1 MTVRD
6 IFQTYGVAYLNK
18 YTDTI
23 PDNHR
28 KVIHDIMDCRTE
40 RMGTIL
46 CSCNS
51 CGYSFEIYK
60 SCGNRHCPT
69 CQGEKANDWLSK
81 RLDQMLPVHHF
92 MITFTVPAPFREFF
106 RSHQSFAYSNL
117 FNSSSF
123 VLKKL
128 ASEKTYFDGD
138 IPGFFGVLHT
148 WGRQI
153 QYHPHIHYIVPG
165 GAFSSLDHSWHSS
178 NKSFYL
184 PVRIM
189 SKLVKSFFYK
199 KMKKE
204 SFLHLI
210 PDNTWEQD
218 WNVNSQAVGN
228 GARSVQYLANYVFRT
243 AISDQRVLTV
253 ENDKVL
259 FKYLDTRTEKEKTTR
274 LHVFEFIRRFLQHVL
289 PKGFMKIR
297 YFGFI
302 HPSSK
307 IPLKTAVILLEA
319 FYGFKAVN
327 NEFYKRKSKTHR
339 CPYCKKEHT
348 IRYIHFTSSIK
359 VSISGFT

>member
-6 IFQTYGVAYLNK
+6 IFQTYGMAYLNK
-18 YTDTI
+18 YADTI

-46 CSCNS
+46 CTCNS

-117 FNSSSF
+117 FKSSSF

-189 SKLVKSFFYK
+189 SKLVKSYFYK

-204 SFLHLI
+204 GFLHLI
-210 PDNTWEQD
+210 PDNAWEQD

-259 FKYLDTRTEKEKTTR
+259 FKYLDTRTEQEKITR

-307 IPLKTAVILLEA
+307 IPLKPAVVLLEA
-319 FYGFKAVN
+319 FYCFKAVN
-327 NEFYKRKSKTHR
+327 NEFYKRKSKTLR

-348 IRYIHFTSSIK
+348 MRYIHFTSFEK
-359 VSISGFT
+359 VPISGFA